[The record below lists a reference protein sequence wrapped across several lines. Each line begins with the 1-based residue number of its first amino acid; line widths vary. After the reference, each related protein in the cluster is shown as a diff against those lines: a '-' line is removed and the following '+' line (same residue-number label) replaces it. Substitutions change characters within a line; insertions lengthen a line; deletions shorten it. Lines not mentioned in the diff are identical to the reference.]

1 MLIDVTRR
9 PVRLNYEECPS
20 VTVIRT
26 MGIRGMGNGLICQD
40 HSRSLKTL
48 YVATPV
54 AKMMHGTQ
62 EYMETILRVP
72 VKLSHNQLRR
82 QERTPYD
89 ADTREWRRVQVVTEV
104 EPLSDEPYYVVT
116 GFQNQANDTAG
127 VCRIHFIFD
136 PGPKE
141 GLRLLTLFDETHGVM
156 LFTVIIPEDSGRS
169 IFKVVTPLQRAV
181 RNQINGNHSGGLW
194 AALAE
199 DDDGENP

>member
-1 MLIDVTRR
+1 
-9 PVRLNYEECPS
+9 
-20 VTVIRT
+20 
-26 MGIRGMGNGLICQD
+26 
-40 HSRSLKTL
+40 
-48 YVATPV
+48 
-54 AKMMHGTQ
+54 MMHGTQ

-72 VKLSHNQLRR
+72 VKLSHNQRLRR
-82 QERTPYD
+82 VPRGGGYTWERTTY
-89 ADTREWRRVQVVTEV
+89 EQVVTEV